1 MSATER
7 ADEFGVVDDL
17 PAAPTA
23 LDFLRQVMQER
34 RAADVRT
41 VKLRDTA
48 SRPDLLLT
56 CRIPHDAQETA
67 QIMKAAE
74 AEEKKKNSPPGAL
87 ILACMSLARFCS
99 QVSLRGRD
107 LAPGDGAAFAYP
119 ELQEAL
125 GVSGAWRAVRA
136 LFDDD
141 FAVVRVYE
149 ELMRAS
155 GIGASVDVAD
165 DESDPT

>member
-23 LDFLRQVMQER
+23 LDYLREVMAER
-34 RAADVRT
+34 RAEKVRV

-48 SRPDLLLT
+48 SRPELLLT
-56 CRIPHDAQETA
+56 CRVPHDAQETA

-87 ILACMSLARFCS
+87 ILACMTLARMCS
-99 QVSLRGRD
+99 QVSLNGRD

-119 ELQEAL
+119 PVQEAL
-125 GVSGAWRAVRA
+125 EVTGAWRAVRA

-149 ELMRAS
+149 ELMRS
-155 GIGASVDVAD
+155 TGIGGTVDVSD
-165 DESDPT
+165 DEDPT

>member
-7 ADEFGVVDDL
+7 ADEFGVVDEL

-23 LDFLRQVMQER
+23 LDYLREVMAER
-34 RAADVRT
+34 RNADVRV

-48 SRPDLLLT
+48 SRPELLLT
-56 CRIPHDAQETA
+56 CRVPTDAQETA

-87 ILACMSLARFCS
+87 ILACMTLARMCS
-99 QVSLRGRD
+99 QVSLNGRN

-119 ELQEAL
+119 DLQEVV
-125 GVSGAWRAVRA
+125 GVTGAWRAVRA

-155 GIGASVDVAD
+155 GVGGVVDVSE
-165 DESDPT
+165 DEDPT